1 MQQVKKFPHDIH
13 VVKSRRQCGKSVI
26 AEFLI
31 MQMAVENP
39 NSTSYY
45 MSPTY
50 KQCNK
55 VYQELSEMVAK
66 MQFTKKCNATNMQ
79 IFFNNGSQINFLSGE
94 QSIESLQGNT
104 VKGNGGILIIDEAAY
119 LADEVFFAIFPYC
132 QAQRR
137 PILMISTPRFKQGQF
152 YEHWLM
158 GEDENYQEVHSF
170 DVGDYNMDML
180 LTKEKL
186 EFYRK
191 NLPRMQFEQQYL
203 GLFADA
209 NSSVFGDFS
218 SVLWNPDIAE
228 IDNAEII
235 FGIDLSAGTG
245 NDSTV
250 ISVWN
255 KTTKHQLAIIEFND
269 KNTIETIDEIIKQI
283 KLWAPV
289 RVVVEWNS
297 IGKIFYDLL
306 KDKIENAGIDVQI
319 TKFVTTNE
327 SKQKIINKLQ
337 VAIQNNEIKLMRH
350 DKLIRQME
358 SFESKLTNNGKLTYG
373 NAKEKDHDDIIM
385 ATAIGYNYV
394 NNANYAIV

>member
-1 MQQVKKFPHDIH
+1 M
-13 VVKSRRQCGKSVI
+13 

-55 VYQELSEMVAK
+55 VYQELAEMVAK
-66 MQFTKKCNATNMQ
+66 MPFTKKCNATNMQ
-79 IFFNNGSQINFLSGE
+79 IFFTNGSQINFLSGE

-137 PILMISTPRFKQGQF
+137 PILMISTPRNKIGQF
-152 YEHWLM
+152 FEHYNM
-158 GEDENYQEVHSF
+158 GLDDAYPDVHSF
-170 DVGDYNMDML
+170 DVCDYNMEML

-186 EFYRK
+186 EFYRL
-191 NLPRMQFEQQYL
+191 NMPRMQFEQQYL
-203 GLFADA
+203 GNFADN
-209 NSSVFGDFS
+209 NSSVFGEFKHI
-218 SVLWNPDIAE
+218 LWDPDLTE
-228 IDNAEII
+228 LNDKVEII

-250 ISVWN
+250 ISVFN
-255 KTTKHQLAIIEFND
+255 KTTKHQLGLIEFND
-269 KNTIETIDEIIKQI
+269 KNTIETINIIVSEIKKWNAQ
-283 KLWAPV
+283 
-289 RVVVEWNS
+289 RVIVEVNS
-297 IGKIFYDLL
+297 LGKIYFDLL
-306 KDKIENAGIDVQI
+306 SDTINKAGIDVQL
-319 TKFVTTNE
+319 TKFTTTNE
-327 SKQKIINKLQ
+327 SKQKIVNKLQ
-337 VAIQNNEIKLMRH
+337 VAIQNSDVKLVRNKNLIK
-350 DKLIRQME
+350 QME
-358 SFESKLTNNGKLTYG
+358 SFECVINSNGKLIYR
-373 NAKEKDHDDIIM
+373 NSSDVIHDDCVM
-385 ATAIGYNYV
+385 SVCLAYNYV